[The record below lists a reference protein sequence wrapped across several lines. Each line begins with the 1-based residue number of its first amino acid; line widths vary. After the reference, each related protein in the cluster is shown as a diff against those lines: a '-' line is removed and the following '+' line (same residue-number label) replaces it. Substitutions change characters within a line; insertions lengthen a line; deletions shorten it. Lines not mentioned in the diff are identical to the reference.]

1 MLQSFTISNR
11 LSHKS
16 ASCLGLHFLL
26 FQDGASFRHDIHRR
40 SRIFSKSQIMAACFN
55 RLTHSFF
62 IPNGSKGNRKRKKL
76 CQNKEITRK
85 DFVRHVRTF
94 CPSRTD
100 SASVPY
106 GLYFPRY
113 IFILTQPLILILRRK
128 VNLISLRRSSLRGI
142 LGRRRS

>member
-1 MLQSFTISNR
+1 M
-11 LSHKS
+11 
-16 ASCLGLHFLL
+16 
-26 FQDGASFRHDIHRR
+26 
-40 SRIFSKSQIMAACFN
+40 
-55 RLTHSFF
+55 
-62 IPNGSKGNRKRKKL
+62 KL

-113 IFILTQPLILILRRK
+113 IFILTQPQLKVENKTDILHTCFLAQK
-128 VNLISLRRSSLRGI
+128 WAQKQ
-142 LGRRRS
+142 